1 MPGTLSGTLPDSQ
14 EIVMTDLFST
24 GIVGDTDVKN
34 RIFMAPLTRSRA
46 DDATDEPADM
56 SITYYEQRASSGL
69 IVSEA
74 TQINPQG
81 KGYICTPGIYTV
93 KQIQKWREINEAVHA
108 KGGKIYLQLWHV
120 GRISHTHFQPE
131 GNKPLAPS
139 AITPDV
145 DVFFD
150 GKKQPASE
158 PQAMTIEQ
166 IEQTV
171 EDYRLAAKNAE
182 RAGFD
187 GVEIH
192 AANGY
197 LIDQFLRD
205 KTNKRDDEYGGSVEN
220 RMRFLSQV
228 TDAVLSVWPAEK
240 VGIRLSPIGNQNDI
254 ADSDPLTAFTYYIQR
269 LNDYRL
275 AYLHMVERFPG
286 MPTSNKDLKIQES
299 LRNTWKGFYIANG
312 DYDYLSAQVAVK
324 SGYADAVT
332 FGRPYIANPDLV
344 ERFEAGAEL
353 NEQDQDTFYGGDE
366 KGYIDYPFMNE
377 NDM

>member
-81 KGYICTPGIYTV
+81 KGYICTPGIYTMEQV
-93 KQIQKWREINEAVHA
+93 QKWREINEAVHA

-139 AITPDV
+139 AITPDI

-158 PQAMTIEQ
+158 KA
-166 IEQTV
+166 
-171 EDYRLAAKNAE
+171 
-182 RAGFD
+182 
-187 GVEIH
+187 
-192 AANGY
+192 
-197 LIDQFLRD
+197 
-205 KTNKRDDEYGGSVEN
+205 
-220 RMRFLSQV
+220 
-228 TDAVLSVWPAEK
+228 
-240 VGIRLSPIGNQNDI
+240 
-254 ADSDPLTAFTYYIQR
+254 
-269 LNDYRL
+269 
-275 AYLHMVERFPG
+275 
-286 MPTSNKDLKIQES
+286 
-299 LRNTWKGFYIANG
+299 
-312 DYDYLSAQVAVK
+312 
-324 SGYADAVT
+324 
-332 FGRPYIANPDLV
+332 
-344 ERFEAGAEL
+344 
-353 NEQDQDTFYGGDE
+353 
-366 KGYIDYPFMNE
+366 
-377 NDM
+377 